1 MKNAYNIKKDA
12 YTDFAF
18 KKAFSII
25 EMVIAIAVIGI
36 LTIFVL
42 MYYVGTLEDARITKT
57 KIMLDQVK
65 DACRRFYADQGF
77 YPTEIRHLYPK
88 YLTKIPKTPWNTDF
102 SINFGEVTEVVCFIP
117 IDGKQKRKMSLIIDT
132 IGFAPDNYYDISQ
145 DASAA
150 FSFTKTAVT
159 AASTNET
166 QLFNVDLKIE
176 FKSVV
181 TAKTLDHG
189 ADFRFQVAGA
199 EIDGAVSQEAVPI
212 EIGSLGGLEKSGF
225 EYSSQ
230 KPFDSITVKLKNCK
244 RTSGFTFQLYRPLD
258 EGISM
263 YYGQRKVLL
272 SGANSA
278 PPIILT
284 RSIGESTKRK

>member
-1 MKNAYNIKKDA
+1 MNNACNIKKSA
-12 YTDFAF
+12 YNHFAF

-42 MYYVGTLEDARITKT
+42 IYYVGILRDAEIIKT
-57 KIMLDQVK
+57 KELLDQVR
-65 DACRRFYADQGF
+65 DACRRYYSDQGF
-77 YPTEIRHLYPK
+77 YPTEVRHLYPK
-88 YLTKIPKTPWNTDF
+88 YLTRIPKTPWNTDF

-117 IDGKQKRKMSLIIDT
+117 LDGRQKRKMSLTIDT
-132 IGFAPDNYYDISQ
+132 IGFAPDNYYDISK
-145 DASAA
+145 DAKAA

-166 QLFNVDLKIE
+166 QLFNVELKIE
-176 FKSVV
+176 FKSAI
-181 TAKTLDHG
+181 TDKTLDHG

-212 EIGSLGGLEKSGF
+212 EISSLGGLEKSGF

-230 KPFDSITVKLKNCK
+230 KPFDKITVNLKNCK

-278 PPIILT
+278 PPISLT

>member
-1 MKNAYNIKKDA
+1 MNKAYNIKKGA
-12 YTDFAF
+12 YNRFIF
-18 KKAFSII
+18 KRAFSII
-25 EMVIAIAVIGI
+25 EMVITIAVIGI

-42 MYYVGTLEDARITKT
+42 MYYVGTLEDARITKA

-88 YLTKIPKTPWNTDF
+88 YLTKIPKTPWNTAF

-117 IDGKQKRKMSLIIDT
+117 LDNNQKRKMSLIIDT

-145 DASAA
+145 DARAA
-150 FSFTKTAVT
+150 FSFTKTSVAR
-159 AASTNET
+159 ASTNET

-176 FKSVV
+176 FKSAV

-199 EIDGAVSQEAVPI
+199 EIDGAFSQEAVPI
-212 EIGSLGGLEKSGF
+212 EISSLGGLEKSGF
-225 EYSSQ
+225 EYSSK
-230 KPFDSITVKLKNCK
+230 KPFDRITVKLINCK

-278 PPIILT
+278 PPIVLT